1 MERWEKWS
9 LLFLTTNSCSSF
21 QSLVLL
27 SCLMLL
33 NMSGP
38 GFPALSPCSFFHPH
52 LLSSPSVVASFLPPA
67 QVTADRNKTAVRGKK
82 ASLSCSYGL
91 PEKVEQV
98 MWRHNPELGDS
109 NEVASFAKRS
119 DPMIEPPYQGRVW
132 LSPSLSD
139 SQLTIQPVAV
149 QDEGCYTCVYHTYSD
164 GPKSATVCLSTF
176 GKNHFLLAC
185 LVISRQQTARY
196 FSGFSSPEVK

>member
-1 MERWEKWS
+1 M
-9 LLFLTTNSCSSF
+9 SC
-21 QSLVLL
+21 
-27 SCLMLL
+27 
-33 NMSGP
+33 P
-38 GFPALSPCSFFHPH
+38 GFPALSPCSFLLPH
-52 LLSSPSVVASFLPPA
+52 LLCSPTVVTSFLPPA

-98 MWRHNPELGDS
+98 MWRHNSE
-109 NEVASFAKRS
+109 EVASFAKRS

-185 LVISRQQTARY
+185 LVISRQQTARN
-196 FSGFSSPEVK
+196 FSSGFCSPEVK